1 MFLACAIRLLALLLT
16 PLLRRFFW
24 SAELLTLG
32 GLPLPLRFSPLAAWS
47 AALTGDGEERS
58 APAKSCSLSGDGDLP
73 TLSAALSFGLVLDAG
88 SDTELASAFSDFEP
102 PELELPRNILFS
114 RPPCEERLRRVLP
127 ARVVGKEA

>member
-1 MFLACAIRLLALLLT
+1 MFFACAIKLLALLLT

-24 SAELLTLG
+24 SAELFALG

-47 AALTGDGEERS
+47 VDLTGDGEERS
-58 APAKSCSLSGDGDLP
+58 APTKSCSLSGDGDLLA
-73 TLSAALSFGLVLDAG
+73 LSAALSFGLVLDAG
-88 SDTELASAFSDFEP
+88 SDTELASAVSDFEP